1 MNALLPVAWTPGYI
15 EIIVI
20 LAIALLLFGR
30 KLPGLGRDVGTGIR
44 EFKDGLEGKPEK
56 KDAKSETE
64 KPNETGSNDDAKN
77 DDSKKA

>member
-1 MNALLPVAWTPGYI
+1 MTIAFPLAWTPGYI

-20 LAIALLLFGR
+20 LAVALLLFGR

-56 KDAKSETE
+56 KDGAPQTD
-64 KPNETGSNDDAKN
+64 KPGETGSDSS
-77 DDSKKA
+77 SKKDDPK